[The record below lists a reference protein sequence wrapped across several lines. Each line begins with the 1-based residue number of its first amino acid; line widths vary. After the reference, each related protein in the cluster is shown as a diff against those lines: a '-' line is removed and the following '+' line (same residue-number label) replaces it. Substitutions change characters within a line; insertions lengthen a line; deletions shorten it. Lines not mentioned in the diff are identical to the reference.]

1 MKKIIERGKVVK
13 NGRGKYQIKQN
24 HFSKI
29 DDF

>member
-1 MKKIIERGKVVK
+1 MERIIERGKVVK
-13 NGRGKYQIKQN
+13 NRRGKYQIKQN